1 MEDIYIYLA
10 VSVFLV
16 IASLL
21 ILRNIF
27 YKNGKKSSKDIKR
40 TIEELYKK
48 IEENPED
55 YRAIYDLAKCE
66 EEIGEEESAL
76 EKFEMLANNGIL
88 EKKEE
93 LNICKKLE
101 SKYSEL
107 GKKEEAFKYAIKIIK
122 IEPSNNLYTIKVA
135 NILAKEG
142 NFKLSNHY
150 FSKVIV
156 SKGEFMIEDLKC
168 AAFVSYKMKDYKKC
182 IAFLEELRKRL
193 IKEATTNKSK
203 EVKEIKKS
211 ICELEK
217 NLISMYILSE
227 ELNIAKSFIH
237 DVLSNKSIDKNHE
250 FDINKLYLFVLYKL
264 EESERFKN
272 LYNKLYTLYKI
283 EENNKNYA
291 PLKFDYSFYSY
302 FLGDIEMSKNYFE
315 AIKSFNMPEFNIYNL
330 DEILNYLN
338 AVIKATAALNKLKEE
353 NKLGEE
359 KYKNDNYENY
369 VGKGNIENWEKTV
382 NSWETSF
389 INFDYL
395 MTLVEVQ
402 KTMDIDYILDSLKV
416 AEKGNKNNNITIAYK
431 VDKIFSLD
439 RTSFKK
445 LCSNIM
451 KSKFSDYVIIQEYN
465 DATHPANNGE
475 EINYLTYNI
484 KGSKKDLIL
493 ISFKRW
499 QKSEIGEL
507 MVRDFLMMVSES
519 GAKNGILIAP
529 VELSNSAKSYVSH
542 NDKIR
547 VYTRSQFNNLLK
559 DEKI

>member
-1 MEDIYIYLA
+1 MEDIFIYLA
-10 VSVFLV
+10 VSVFL
-16 IASLL
+16 IISSSI
-21 ILRNIF
+21 ILKNIF
-27 YKNGKKSSKDIKR
+27 YRDGKKNSKDIKK

-48 IEENPED
+48 IEENPEY
-55 YRAIYDLAKCE
+55 YRAIYDLANCE
-66 EEIGEEESAL
+66 EEIGKIELAL
-76 EKFEMLANNGIL
+76 EKYELLANNGIL
-88 EKKEE
+88 EKREE

-122 IEPSNNLYTIKVA
+122 IEPSNNLYIIKVA
-135 NILAKEG
+135 NTLAKEG

-150 FSKVIV
+150 FGKAIV
-156 SKGEFMIEDLKC
+156 SKAEFMTEDLKC

-193 IKEATTNKSK
+193 IKEAIANKSK
-203 EVKEIKKS
+203 DIKKD
-211 ICELEK
+211 ILELEK
-217 NLISMYILSE
+217 DLISTYILSE
-227 ELNIAKSFIH
+227 ELNIAKSFIE
-237 DVLSNKSIDKNHE
+237 DILSNKFIDKNHE

-264 EESERFKN
+264 EESERFKS
-272 LYNKLYTLYKI
+272 LYNKLYSLYKI
-283 EENNKNYA
+283 NESNKNYA
-291 PLKFDYSFYSY
+291 HLKFDYSFYSY

-315 AIKSFNMPEFNIYNL
+315 LIKSFDMPEFNIYNL

-338 AVIKATAALNKLKEE
+338 AVIKATTVLNKLKEE

-369 VGKGNIENWEKTV
+369 VGKENIENWEKTV
-382 NSWETSF
+382 NSWEISF
-389 INFDYL
+389 INFDYIMNL
-395 MTLVEVQ
+395 IEVQ
-402 KTMDIDYILDSLKV
+402 KTMDIDNILENLKI
-416 AEKGNKNNNITIAYK
+416 AEKGNPNNNITIAYK

-439 RTSFKK
+439 RMSFKK
-445 LCSNIM
+445 LCGNIM
-451 KSKFSDYVIIQEYN
+451 KSKFSDYVIVQEYT
-465 DATHPANNGE
+465 DATHPANSGE

-484 KGSKKDLIL
+484 KGSKKELIL

-519 GAKNGILIAP
+519 GAKSGVLIAP

-542 NDKIR
+542 NEKIR

>member
-1 MEDIYIYLA
+1 MEDIFIYLA
-10 VSVFLV
+10 VSIFL
-16 IASLL
+16 IISSSI
-21 ILRNIF
+21 ILKNIF
-27 YKNGKKSSKDIKR
+27 YRDGKKNSKDIKK

-66 EEIGEEESAL
+66 EEIGKIELAL
-76 EKFEMLANNGIL
+76 EKYELLANNGIL
-88 EKKEE
+88 EKREE

-122 IEPSNNLYTIKVA
+122 IEPSNNLYIIKVA
-135 NILAKEG
+135 NTLAKEG

-150 FSKVIV
+150 FGKAIV
-156 SKGEFMIEDLKC
+156 SKAEFMTEDLKC

-193 IKEATTNKSK
+193 IKEAIANKSK
-203 EVKEIKKS
+203 DIKKD
-211 ICELEK
+211 ILELEK
-217 NLISMYILSE
+217 DLISTYILSE
-227 ELNIAKSFIH
+227 ELNIAKSFIE
-237 DVLSNKSIDKNHE
+237 DILSNKFIDKNHE

-264 EESERFKN
+264 EESERFKS
-272 LYNKLYTLYKI
+272 LYNKLYSLYKI
-283 EENNKNYA
+283 NESNKNYA
-291 PLKFDYSFYSY
+291 HLKFDYSFYSY

-315 AIKSFNMPEFNIYNL
+315 LIKSFDMPEFNIYNL

-338 AVIKATAALNKLKEE
+338 AVIKATTVLNKLKEE

-369 VGKGNIENWEKTV
+369 VGKENIENWEKTV
-382 NSWETSF
+382 NSWEISF
-389 INFDYL
+389 INFDYIMNL
-395 MTLVEVQ
+395 IEVQ
-402 KTMDIDYILDSLKV
+402 KTMDIDNILESLKI
-416 AEKGNKNNNITIAYK
+416 AEKGNPNNNITIAYK

-439 RTSFKK
+439 RMSFKK
-445 LCSNIM
+445 LCGNIM
-451 KSKFSDYVIIQEYN
+451 KSKFSDYVIVQEYT
-465 DATHPANNGE
+465 DATHPANSGE

-484 KGSKKDLIL
+484 KGSKKELIL

-519 GAKNGILIAP
+519 GAKSGVLIAP

-542 NDKIR
+542 NEKIR

>member
-1 MEDIYIYLA
+1 MEDIFIYLA
-10 VSVFLV
+10 VSVFL
-16 IASLL
+16 IISSSI
-21 ILRNIF
+21 ILKNIF
-27 YKNGKKSSKDIKR
+27 YRDGKKNSKDIKK

-66 EEIGEEESAL
+66 EEIGKIELAL
-76 EKFEMLANNGIL
+76 EKYELLANNGIL
-88 EKKEE
+88 EKREE

-122 IEPSNNLYTIKVA
+122 IEPSNNLYIIKVA
-135 NILAKEG
+135 NTLAKEG

-150 FSKVIV
+150 FGKAIV
-156 SKGEFMIEDLKC
+156 SKTEFMTEDLKC

-193 IKEATTNKSK
+193 IKEAIANKSK
-203 EVKEIKKS
+203 EIKKD
-211 ICELEK
+211 ILELEK
-217 NLISMYILSE
+217 DLISTYILSE
-227 ELNIAKSFIH
+227 ELNIAKSFIE
-237 DVLSNKSIDKNHE
+237 DILSNKFIDKNHE

-264 EESERFKN
+264 EESERFKS
-272 LYNKLYTLYKI
+272 LYNKLYSLYKI
-283 EENNKNYA
+283 NESNKNYA
-291 PLKFDYSFYSY
+291 HLKFDYSFYSY

-315 AIKSFNMPEFNIYNL
+315 LIKSFDMPEFNIYNL

-338 AVIKATAALNKLKEE
+338 AVIKATTVLNKLKEE

-369 VGKGNIENWEKTV
+369 VGKENIENWEKTV
-382 NSWETSF
+382 NSWEISF
-389 INFDYL
+389 INFDYIMNL
-395 MTLVEVQ
+395 IEVQ
-402 KTMDIDYILDSLKV
+402 KTMDIDNILESLKI
-416 AEKGNKNNNITIAYK
+416 AEKGNPSNNITIAYK

-439 RTSFKK
+439 RMSFKK
-445 LCSNIM
+445 LCGNIM
-451 KSKFSDYVIIQEYN
+451 KSKFSDYVIVQEYT
-465 DATHPANNGE
+465 DATHPANSGE

-484 KGSKKDLIL
+484 KGSKKELIL

-519 GAKNGILIAP
+519 GAKSGVLIAP

-542 NDKIR
+542 NEKIR

-559 DEKI
+559 DEKF

>member
-1 MEDIYIYLA
+1 MEDIFIYLA
-10 VSVFLV
+10 VSVFF
-16 IASLL
+16 IISSSI
-21 ILRNIF
+21 ILKNIF
-27 YKNGKKSSKDIKR
+27 YRDGKKNSKDIKK

-66 EEIGEEESAL
+66 EEIGKIELAL
-76 EKFEMLANNGIL
+76 EKYELLANNGIL
-88 EKKEE
+88 EKREE

-122 IEPSNNLYTIKVA
+122 IEPNNNLYIIKVA
-135 NILAKEG
+135 NTLAKEG

-150 FSKVIV
+150 FGKAIV
-156 SKGEFMIEDLKC
+156 SKAEFMTEDLKC

-193 IKEATTNKSK
+193 IKEAIANKSK
-203 EVKEIKKS
+203 DIKKD
-211 ICELEK
+211 ILELEK
-217 NLISMYILSE
+217 DLISTYILSE
-227 ELNIAKSFIH
+227 ELNIAKSFIE
-237 DVLSNKSIDKNHE
+237 DILSNKFIDKNHE

-264 EESERFKN
+264 EESERFKS
-272 LYNKLYTLYKI
+272 LYNKLYSLYKI
-283 EENNKNYA
+283 NESNKNYA
-291 PLKFDYSFYSY
+291 HLKFDYSFYSY

-315 AIKSFNMPEFNIYNL
+315 LIKSFDMPEFNIYNL

-338 AVIKATAALNKLKEE
+338 AVIKATTVLNKLKEE

-369 VGKGNIENWEKTV
+369 VGKENIENWEKTV
-382 NSWETSF
+382 NSWEISF
-389 INFDYL
+389 INFDYIMNL
-395 MTLVEVQ
+395 IEVQ
-402 KTMDIDYILDSLKV
+402 KTMDIDNILENLKI
-416 AEKGNKNNNITIAYK
+416 AEKGNPNNNITIAYK

-439 RTSFKK
+439 RMSFKK
-445 LCSNIM
+445 LCGNIM
-451 KSKFSDYVIIQEYN
+451 KSKFSDYVIVQEYT
-465 DATHPANNGE
+465 DATHPANSGE

-484 KGSKKDLIL
+484 KGSKKELIL

-519 GAKNGILIAP
+519 GAKSGVLIAP

-542 NDKIR
+542 NEKIR

>member
-1 MEDIYIYLA
+1 MEDIFIYLA
-10 VSVFLV
+10 VSVFL
-16 IASLL
+16 IISSSI
-21 ILRNIF
+21 ILKNIF
-27 YKNGKKSSKDIKR
+27 YRDGKKNSKDIKK

-66 EEIGEEESAL
+66 EEIGKIELAL
-76 EKFEMLANNGIL
+76 EKYELLANNGIL
-88 EKKEE
+88 EKREE
-93 LNICKKLE
+93 LNIYKKLE

-122 IEPSNNLYTIKVA
+122 IEPNNNLYIIKVA
-135 NILAKEG
+135 NTLAKEG

-150 FSKVIV
+150 FGKAIV
-156 SKGEFMIEDLKC
+156 SKAEFMTEDLKC

-193 IKEATTNKSK
+193 IKEAIANKSK
-203 EVKEIKKS
+203 DIKKD
-211 ICELEK
+211 ILELEK
-217 NLISMYILSE
+217 DLISTYILSE
-227 ELNIAKSFIH
+227 ELNIAKSFIE
-237 DVLSNKSIDKNHE
+237 DILSNKFIDKNHE
-250 FDINKLYLFVLYKL
+250 FDVNKLYLFVLYKL
-264 EESERFKN
+264 EESERFRS
-272 LYNKLYTLYKI
+272 LYNKLYSLYKI
-283 EENNKNYA
+283 NESNKNYA
-291 PLKFDYSFYSY
+291 HLKFDYSFYSY

-315 AIKSFNMPEFNIYNL
+315 LIKSFDMPEFNIYNL

-338 AVIKATAALNKLKEE
+338 AVIKATTVLNKLKEE

-369 VGKGNIENWEKTV
+369 VGKENIENWEKTV
-382 NSWETSF
+382 NSWEISF
-389 INFDYL
+389 INFDYIMNL
-395 MTLVEVQ
+395 IEVQ
-402 KTMDIDYILDSLKV
+402 KTMDIDNILENLKI
-416 AEKGNKNNNITIAYK
+416 AEKGNPNNNITIAYK

-439 RTSFKK
+439 RMSFKK
-445 LCSNIM
+445 LCGNIM
-451 KSKFSDYVIIQEYN
+451 KSKFSDYVIVQEYT
-465 DATHPANNGE
+465 DATHPANSGE

-484 KGSKKDLIL
+484 KGSKKELIL

-519 GAKNGILIAP
+519 GAKSGVLIAP

-542 NDKIR
+542 NEKIR

>member
-1 MEDIYIYLA
+1 MEDIFIYLA
-10 VSVFLV
+10 VSVFL
-16 IASLL
+16 IISSSI
-21 ILRNIF
+21 ILKNIF
-27 YKNGKKSSKDIKR
+27 YRDGKKNSKDIKK

-66 EEIGEEESAL
+66 EEIGKIELAL
-76 EKFEMLANNGIL
+76 EKYELLANNGIL
-88 EKKEE
+88 EKREE

-122 IEPSNNLYTIKVA
+122 IEPNNNLYIIKVA
-135 NILAKEG
+135 NTLAKEG

-150 FSKVIV
+150 FGKAIV
-156 SKGEFMIEDLKC
+156 SKAEFMTEDLKC

-193 IKEATTNKSK
+193 IKEAIANKSK
-203 EVKEIKKS
+203 DIKKD
-211 ICELEK
+211 ILELEK
-217 NLISMYILSE
+217 DLISTYILSE
-227 ELNIAKSFIH
+227 ELNIAKSFVEDI
-237 DVLSNKSIDKNHE
+237 LSNKFIDKNHE

-272 LYNKLYTLYKI
+272 LYNKLYSLYKI
-283 EENNKNYA
+283 NESNKNYA
-291 PLKFDYSFYSY
+291 HLKFDYSFYSY

-315 AIKSFNMPEFNIYNL
+315 LIKSFDMPEFNIYNL

-338 AVIKATAALNKLKEE
+338 AVIKATTVLNKLKEE

-369 VGKGNIENWEKTV
+369 VGKENIENWEKTV
-382 NSWETSF
+382 NSWEISF
-389 INFDYL
+389 INFDYIMNL
-395 MTLVEVQ
+395 IEVQ
-402 KTMDIDYILDSLKV
+402 KTMDIDNILESLKI
-416 AEKGNKNNNITIAYK
+416 AEKGNPNNNITIAYK

-439 RTSFKK
+439 RMSFKK
-445 LCSNIM
+445 LCGNIM
-451 KSKFSDYVIIQEYN
+451 KSKFSDYVIVQEYT
-465 DATHPANNGE
+465 DATHPANSGE

-484 KGSKKDLIL
+484 KGSKKELIL

-519 GAKNGILIAP
+519 GAKSGVLIAP

-542 NDKIR
+542 NEKIR

>member
-1 MEDIYIYLA
+1 MEDIFIYLA
-10 VSVFLV
+10 VSVFL
-16 IASLL
+16 IISSSI
-21 ILRNIF
+21 ILKNIF
-27 YKNGKKSSKDIKR
+27 YRDGKKNSKDIKK

-66 EEIGEEESAL
+66 EEIGKIELAL
-76 EKFEMLANNGIL
+76 EKYELLANNGIL
-88 EKKEE
+88 EKREE

-122 IEPSNNLYTIKVA
+122 IEPSNNLYIIKVA
-135 NILAKEG
+135 NTLAKEG

-150 FSKVIV
+150 FGKAIV
-156 SKGEFMIEDLKC
+156 SKAEFMTEDLKC

-193 IKEATTNKSK
+193 IKETIANKSK
-203 EVKEIKKS
+203 DIKKD
-211 ICELEK
+211 ILELEK
-217 NLISMYILSE
+217 DLISTYILSE
-227 ELNIAKSFIH
+227 ELNIAKSFIE
-237 DVLSNKSIDKNHE
+237 DILSNKFIDKNHE

-264 EESERFKN
+264 EESERFKS
-272 LYNKLYTLYKI
+272 LYNKLYSLYKI
-283 EENNKNYA
+283 NESNKNYA
-291 PLKFDYSFYSY
+291 HLKFDYSFYSY

-315 AIKSFNMPEFNIYNL
+315 LIKSFDMPEFNIYNL

-338 AVIKATAALNKLKEE
+338 AVIKATTVLNKLKEE

-369 VGKGNIENWEKTV
+369 VGKENIENWEKTV
-382 NSWETSF
+382 NSWEISF
-389 INFDYL
+389 INFDYIMNL
-395 MTLVEVQ
+395 IEVQ
-402 KTMDIDYILDSLKV
+402 KTMDIDNILESLKI
-416 AEKGNKNNNITIAYK
+416 AEKGNPNNNITIAYK

-439 RTSFKK
+439 RMSFKK
-445 LCSNIM
+445 LCGNIM
-451 KSKFSDYVIIQEYN
+451 KSKFSDYVIVQEYT
-465 DATHPANNGE
+465 DATHPANSGE

-484 KGSKKDLIL
+484 KGSKKELIL

-519 GAKNGILIAP
+519 GAKSGVLIAP

-542 NDKIR
+542 NEKIR

>member
-1 MEDIYIYLA
+1 MEDIFIYLA
-10 VSVFLV
+10 VSVFL
-16 IASLL
+16 IISSSI
-21 ILRNIF
+21 ILKNIF
-27 YKNGKKSSKDIKR
+27 YRDGKKNSKDIKK

-66 EEIGEEESAL
+66 EEIGKIELAL
-76 EKFEMLANNGIL
+76 EKYELLANNGIL
-88 EKKEE
+88 EKREE

-122 IEPSNNLYTIKVA
+122 IEPSNNLYIIKVA
-135 NILAKEG
+135 NTLAKEG

-150 FSKVIV
+150 FGKAIV
-156 SKGEFMIEDLKC
+156 SKAEFMTEDLKC

-193 IKEATTNKSK
+193 IKEAIANKSK
-203 EVKEIKKS
+203 DIKKD
-211 ICELEK
+211 ILELEK
-217 NLISMYILSE
+217 DLISTYILSE
-227 ELNIAKSFIH
+227 ELNIAKSFIEEI
-237 DVLSNKSIDKNHE
+237 LSNKFIDKNHE

-264 EESERFKN
+264 EESERFKS
-272 LYNKLYTLYKI
+272 LYNKLYSLYKI
-283 EENNKNYA
+283 NESNKNYA
-291 PLKFDYSFYSY
+291 HLKFDYSFYSY

-315 AIKSFNMPEFNIYNL
+315 LIKSFDMPEFNIYNL

-338 AVIKATAALNKLKEE
+338 AVIKATTVLNKLKEE

-369 VGKGNIENWEKTV
+369 VGKENIENWEKTV
-382 NSWETSF
+382 NSWEISF
-389 INFDYL
+389 INFDYIMNL
-395 MTLVEVQ
+395 IEVQ
-402 KTMDIDYILDSLKV
+402 KTMDIDNILENLKI
-416 AEKGNKNNNITIAYK
+416 AEKGNPNNNITIAYK

-439 RTSFKK
+439 RMSFKK
-445 LCSNIM
+445 LCGNIM
-451 KSKFSDYVIIQEYN
+451 KSKFSDYVIVQEYT
-465 DATHPANNGE
+465 DATHPANSGE

-484 KGSKKDLIL
+484 KGSKKELIL

-519 GAKNGILIAP
+519 GAKSGVLIAP

-542 NDKIR
+542 NEKIR

>member
-1 MEDIYIYLA
+1 MEDIFIYLA
-10 VSVFLV
+10 VSVFL
-16 IASLL
+16 IISSSI
-21 ILRNIF
+21 ILKNIF
-27 YKNGKKSSKDIKR
+27 YRDGKKNSKDIKK

-66 EEIGEEESAL
+66 EEIGKIELAL
-76 EKFEMLANNGIL
+76 EKYELLANNGIL
-88 EKKEE
+88 EKREE

-122 IEPSNNLYTIKVA
+122 IEPSNNLYIIKVA
-135 NILAKEG
+135 NTLAKEG

-150 FSKVIV
+150 FGKAIV
-156 SKGEFMIEDLKC
+156 SKAEFMTEDLKC

-193 IKEATTNKSK
+193 IKEAIANKSK
-203 EVKEIKKS
+203 DIKKD
-211 ICELEK
+211 ILELEK
-217 NLISMYILSE
+217 DLISTYILSE
-227 ELNIAKSFIH
+227 ELNIAKSFIE
-237 DVLSNKSIDKNHE
+237 DILSNKFIDKNHE

-264 EESERFKN
+264 EESERFKS
-272 LYNKLYTLYKI
+272 LYNKLYSLYKI
-283 EENNKNYA
+283 NESNKNYA
-291 PLKFDYSFYSY
+291 HLKFDYSFYSY

-315 AIKSFNMPEFNIYNL
+315 LIKSFDMPEFNIYNL

-338 AVIKATAALNKLKEE
+338 AVIKATTVLNKLKEE

-369 VGKGNIENWEKTV
+369 VGKENIENWEKTV
-382 NSWETSF
+382 NSWEFSF
-389 INFDYL
+389 INFDYIMNL
-395 MTLVEVQ
+395 IEVQ
-402 KTMDIDYILDSLKV
+402 KTMDIDNILESLKI
-416 AEKGNKNNNITIAYK
+416 AEKGNPNNNITIAYK

-439 RTSFKK
+439 RMSFKK
-445 LCSNIM
+445 LCGNIM
-451 KSKFSDYVIIQEYN
+451 KSKFSDYVIVQEYT
-465 DATHPANNGE
+465 DATHPANSGE

-484 KGSKKDLIL
+484 KGSKKELIL

-519 GAKNGILIAP
+519 GAKSGVLIAP

-542 NDKIR
+542 NEKIR

>member
-1 MEDIYIYLA
+1 MEDIFIYLA
-10 VSVFLV
+10 VSVFL
-16 IASLL
+16 IISSSI
-21 ILRNIF
+21 ILKNIF
-27 YKNGKKSSKDIKR
+27 YRDGKKNSKDIKK

-66 EEIGEEESAL
+66 EEIGKIELAL
-76 EKFEMLANNGIL
+76 EKYELLANNGIL
-88 EKKEE
+88 EKREE

-122 IEPSNNLYTIKVA
+122 IEPSNNLYIIKVA
-135 NILAKEG
+135 NTLAKEG

-150 FSKVIV
+150 FGKAIV
-156 SKGEFMIEDLKC
+156 SKSEFMTEDLKC

-193 IKEATTNKSK
+193 IKEAIANKSK
-203 EVKEIKKS
+203 DIKKD
-211 ICELEK
+211 ILELEK
-217 NLISMYILSE
+217 DLISTYILSE
-227 ELNIAKSFIH
+227 ELNIAKSFIE
-237 DVLSNKSIDKNHE
+237 DILSNKFIDKNHE

-264 EESERFKN
+264 EESERFKS
-272 LYNKLYTLYKI
+272 LYNKLYSLYKI
-283 EENNKNYA
+283 NESNKNYA
-291 PLKFDYSFYSY
+291 HLKFDYSFYSY

-315 AIKSFNMPEFNIYNL
+315 LIKSFDMPEFNIYNL

-338 AVIKATAALNKLKEE
+338 AVIKATTVLNKLKEE

-369 VGKGNIENWEKTV
+369 VGKENIENWEKTV
-382 NSWETSF
+382 NSWEFSF
-389 INFDYL
+389 INFDYIMNL
-395 MTLVEVQ
+395 IEVQ
-402 KTMDIDYILDSLKV
+402 KTMDIDNILESLKI
-416 AEKGNKNNNITIAYK
+416 AEKGNPNNNITIAYK

-439 RTSFKK
+439 RMSFKK
-445 LCSNIM
+445 LCGNIM
-451 KSKFSDYVIIQEYN
+451 KSKFSDYVIVQEYT
-465 DATHPANNGE
+465 DATHPANSGE

-484 KGSKKDLIL
+484 KGSKKELIL

-519 GAKNGILIAP
+519 GAKSGVLIAP

-542 NDKIR
+542 NEKIR

>member
-1 MEDIYIYLA
+1 MEDIFIYLA
-10 VSVFLV
+10 VSVFL
-16 IASLL
+16 IISSSI
-21 ILRNIF
+21 ILKNIF
-27 YKNGKKSSKDIKR
+27 YRDGKKNSKDIKK

-66 EEIGEEESAL
+66 EEIGKIELAL
-76 EKFEMLANNGIL
+76 EKYELLANNGIL
-88 EKKEE
+88 EKREE

-122 IEPSNNLYTIKVA
+122 IEPNNNLYIIKVA
-135 NILAKEG
+135 NTLAKEG

-150 FSKVIV
+150 FGKAIV
-156 SKGEFMIEDLKC
+156 SKAEFMTEDLKC

-193 IKEATTNKSK
+193 IKEAIANKSK
-203 EVKEIKKS
+203 DIKKD
-211 ICELEK
+211 ILELEK
-217 NLISMYILSE
+217 DLISTYILSE
-227 ELNIAKSFIH
+227 ELNIAKSFIE
-237 DVLSNKSIDKNHE
+237 DILSNKFIDKNHE
-250 FDINKLYLFVLYKL
+250 FDVNKLYLFVLYKL
-264 EESERFKN
+264 EESERFKS
-272 LYNKLYTLYKI
+272 LYNKLYSLYKI
-283 EENNKNYA
+283 NESNKNYA
-291 PLKFDYSFYSY
+291 HLKFDYSFYSY

-315 AIKSFNMPEFNIYNL
+315 LIKSFDMPEFNIYNL

-338 AVIKATAALNKLKEE
+338 AVIKATTVLNKLKEE

-369 VGKGNIENWEKTV
+369 VGKENIENWEKTV
-382 NSWETSF
+382 NSWEISF
-389 INFDYL
+389 INFDYIMNL
-395 MTLVEVQ
+395 IEVQ
-402 KTMDIDYILDSLKV
+402 KTMDIDNILESLKI
-416 AEKGNKNNNITIAYK
+416 AEKGNPNNNITIAYK

-439 RTSFKK
+439 RMSFKK
-445 LCSNIM
+445 LCGNIM
-451 KSKFSDYVIIQEYN
+451 KSKFSDYVIVQEYT
-465 DATHPANNGE
+465 DATHPANSGE

-484 KGSKKDLIL
+484 KGSKKELIL

-519 GAKNGILIAP
+519 GAKSGVLIAP

-542 NDKIR
+542 NEKIR

>member
-1 MEDIYIYLA
+1 MEDIFIYLA
-10 VSVFLV
+10 VSVFL
-16 IASLL
+16 IISSSI
-21 ILRNIF
+21 ILKNIF
-27 YKNGKKSSKDIKR
+27 YRDGKKNSKDIKK

-66 EEIGEEESAL
+66 EEIGKIELAL
-76 EKFEMLANNGIL
+76 EKYELLANNGIL
-88 EKKEE
+88 EKREE

-122 IEPSNNLYTIKVA
+122 IEPSNNLYIIKVA
-135 NILAKEG
+135 NTLAKEG

-150 FSKVIV
+150 FGKAIV
-156 SKGEFMIEDLKC
+156 SKAEFMTEDLKC

-193 IKEATTNKSK
+193 IKEAIANKSK
-203 EVKEIKKS
+203 DIKKD
-211 ICELEK
+211 ILELEK
-217 NLISMYILSE
+217 DLISTYILSE
-227 ELNIAKSFIH
+227 ELNIAKSFVEDI
-237 DVLSNKSIDKNHE
+237 LSNKFIDKNHE

-264 EESERFKN
+264 EESERFKS
-272 LYNKLYTLYKI
+272 LYNKLYSLYKI
-283 EENNKNYA
+283 NESNKNYA
-291 PLKFDYSFYSY
+291 HLKFDYSFYSY

-315 AIKSFNMPEFNIYNL
+315 LIKSFDMPEFNIYNL

-338 AVIKATAALNKLKEE
+338 AVIKATTVLNKLKEE

-369 VGKGNIENWEKTV
+369 VGKENIENWEKTV
-382 NSWETSF
+382 NSWEISF
-389 INFDYL
+389 INFDYIMNL
-395 MTLVEVQ
+395 IEVQ
-402 KTMDIDYILDSLKV
+402 KTMDIDNILESLKI
-416 AEKGNKNNNITIAYK
+416 AEKGNPNNNITIAYK

-439 RTSFKK
+439 RMSFKK
-445 LCSNIM
+445 LCGNIM
-451 KSKFSDYVIIQEYN
+451 KSKFSDYVIVQEYT
-465 DATHPANNGE
+465 DATHPANSGE

-484 KGSKKDLIL
+484 KGSKKELIL

-519 GAKNGILIAP
+519 GAKSGVLIAP

-542 NDKIR
+542 NEKIR

>member
-1 MEDIYIYLA
+1 MEDIFIYLA
-10 VSVFLV
+10 VSVFL
-16 IASLL
+16 IISSSI
-21 ILRNIF
+21 ILKNIF
-27 YKNGKKSSKDIKR
+27 YRDGKKNSKDIKK

-66 EEIGEEESAL
+66 EEIGKIELAL
-76 EKFEMLANNGIL
+76 EKYELLANNGIL
-88 EKKEE
+88 EKREE

-122 IEPSNNLYTIKVA
+122 IEPNNNLYIIKVA
-135 NILAKEG
+135 NTLAKEG

-150 FSKVIV
+150 FGKAIV
-156 SKGEFMIEDLKC
+156 SKAEFMTEDLKC

-193 IKEATTNKSK
+193 IKEAIANKSK
-203 EVKEIKKS
+203 EIKKD
-211 ICELEK
+211 ILELEK
-217 NLISMYILSE
+217 DLISTYILSE
-227 ELNIAKSFIH
+227 ELNIAKSFIE
-237 DVLSNKSIDKNHE
+237 DILSNKFIDKNHE

-264 EESERFKN
+264 EESERFKS
-272 LYNKLYTLYKI
+272 LYNKLYSLYKI
-283 EENNKNYA
+283 NESNKNYA
-291 PLKFDYSFYSY
+291 HLKFDYSFYSY

-315 AIKSFNMPEFNIYNL
+315 LIKSFDMPEFNIYNL

-338 AVIKATAALNKLKEE
+338 AVIKATTVLNKLKEE

-369 VGKGNIENWEKTV
+369 VGKENIENWEKTV
-382 NSWETSF
+382 NSWEISF
-389 INFDYL
+389 INFDYIMNL
-395 MTLVEVQ
+395 IEVQ
-402 KTMDIDYILDSLKV
+402 KTMDIDNILENLKI
-416 AEKGNKNNNITIAYK
+416 AEKGNPNNNITIAYK

-439 RTSFKK
+439 RMSFKK
-445 LCSNIM
+445 LCGNIM
-451 KSKFSDYVIIQEYN
+451 KSKFSDYVIVQEYT
-465 DATHPANNGE
+465 DATHPANSGE

-484 KGSKKDLIL
+484 KGSKKELIL

-519 GAKNGILIAP
+519 GAKSGVLIAP

-542 NDKIR
+542 NEKIR

>member
-1 MEDIYIYLA
+1 MEDIFIYLA
-10 VSVFLV
+10 VSVFL
-16 IASLL
+16 IISSSI
-21 ILRNIF
+21 ILKNIF
-27 YKNGKKSSKDIKR
+27 YRDGKKNSKDIKK

-66 EEIGEEESAL
+66 EEIGKIELAL
-76 EKFEMLANNGIL
+76 EKYELLANNGIL
-88 EKKEE
+88 EKREE
-93 LNICKKLE
+93 LNIYKKLE

-122 IEPSNNLYTIKVA
+122 IEPSNNLYIIKVA
-135 NILAKEG
+135 NTLAKEG

-150 FSKVIV
+150 FGKAIV
-156 SKGEFMIEDLKC
+156 SKAEFMTEDLKC

-193 IKEATTNKSK
+193 IKEAIANKSK
-203 EVKEIKKS
+203 DIKKD
-211 ICELEK
+211 ILELEK
-217 NLISMYILSE
+217 DLISTYILSE
-227 ELNIAKSFIH
+227 ELNIAKSFIE
-237 DVLSNKSIDKNHE
+237 DILSNKFIDKNHE

-264 EESERFKN
+264 EESERFKS
-272 LYNKLYTLYKI
+272 LYNKLYSLYKI
-283 EENNKNYA
+283 NESNKNYA
-291 PLKFDYSFYSY
+291 HLKFDYSFYSY

-315 AIKSFNMPEFNIYNL
+315 LIKSFDMPEFNIYNL

-338 AVIKATAALNKLKEE
+338 AVIKATTVLNKLKEE

-369 VGKGNIENWEKTV
+369 VGKENIENWEKTV
-382 NSWETSF
+382 NSWELSF
-389 INFDYL
+389 INFDYIMNL
-395 MTLVEVQ
+395 IEVQ
-402 KTMDIDYILDSLKV
+402 KTMDIDNILESLKI
-416 AEKGNKNNNITIAYK
+416 AEKGNPNNNITIAYK

-439 RTSFKK
+439 RMSFKK
-445 LCSNIM
+445 LCGNIM
-451 KSKFSDYVIIQEYN
+451 KSKFSDYVIVQEYT
-465 DATHPANNGE
+465 DATHPANSGE

-484 KGSKKDLIL
+484 KGSKKELIL

-519 GAKNGILIAP
+519 GAKSGVLIAP

-542 NDKIR
+542 NEKIR

>member
-1 MEDIYIYLA
+1 MEDIFIYLA
-10 VSVFLV
+10 VSVFL
-16 IASLL
+16 IISSSI
-21 ILRNIF
+21 ILKNIF
-27 YKNGKKSSKDIKR
+27 YRDGKKNSKDIKK

-66 EEIGEEESAL
+66 EEIGKIELAL
-76 EKFEMLANNGIL
+76 EKYELLANNGIL
-88 EKKEE
+88 EKREE

-122 IEPSNNLYTIKVA
+122 IEPSNNLYIIKVA
-135 NILAKEG
+135 NTLAKEG

-150 FSKVIV
+150 FGKAIV
-156 SKGEFMIEDLKC
+156 SKAEFMTEDLKC

-193 IKEATTNKSK
+193 IKEAIANKSK
-203 EVKEIKKS
+203 DIKKD
-211 ICELEK
+211 ILELEK
-217 NLISMYILSE
+217 DLISTYILSE
-227 ELNIAKSFIH
+227 ELNIAKSFIE
-237 DVLSNKSIDKNHE
+237 DILSNKFIDKNHE

-264 EESERFKN
+264 EESERFKS
-272 LYNKLYTLYKI
+272 LYNKLYSLYKI
-283 EENNKNYA
+283 NESNKNYA
-291 PLKFDYSFYSY
+291 HLKFDYSFYSY

-315 AIKSFNMPEFNIYNL
+315 LIKSFDMPEFNIYNL

-338 AVIKATAALNKLKEE
+338 AVIKATTVLNKLKEE

-369 VGKGNIENWEKTV
+369 VGKENIENWEKTV
-382 NSWETSF
+382 NSWEISF
-389 INFDYL
+389 INFDYIMNL
-395 MTLVEVQ
+395 IEVQ
-402 KTMDIDYILDSLKV
+402 KTMDIDNILENLKI
-416 AEKGNKNNNITIAYK
+416 AEKGNPNNNITIAYK

-439 RTSFKK
+439 RMSFKK
-445 LCSNIM
+445 LCGNIM
-451 KSKFSDYVIIQEYN
+451 KSKFSDYVIVQEYT
-465 DATHPANNGE
+465 DATHPANSGE

-484 KGSKKDLIL
+484 KGNKKELIL

-519 GAKNGILIAP
+519 GAKSGVLIAP

-542 NDKIR
+542 NEKIR

>member
-1 MEDIYIYLA
+1 MEDIFIYLA
-10 VSVFLV
+10 VSVFL
-16 IASLL
+16 IISSSI
-21 ILRNIF
+21 ILKNIF
-27 YKNGKKSSKDIKR
+27 YRDGKKNSKDIKK

-66 EEIGEEESAL
+66 EEIGKIELAL
-76 EKFEMLANNGIL
+76 EKYELLANNGIL
-88 EKKEE
+88 EKREE

-122 IEPSNNLYTIKVA
+122 IEPSNNLYIIKVA
-135 NILAKEG
+135 NTLAKEG

-150 FSKVIV
+150 FGKAIV
-156 SKGEFMIEDLKC
+156 SKAEFMTEDLKC

-193 IKEATTNKSK
+193 IKEAIANKSK
-203 EVKEIKKS
+203 DIKKD
-211 ICELEK
+211 ILELEK
-217 NLISMYILSE
+217 DLISTYILSE
-227 ELNIAKSFIH
+227 ELNIAKSFIE
-237 DVLSNKSIDKNHE
+237 DILSNKFIDKNHE

-264 EESERFKN
+264 EESERFKS
-272 LYNKLYTLYKI
+272 LYNKLYSLYKI
-283 EENNKNYA
+283 NESNKNYA
-291 PLKFDYSFYSY
+291 HLKFDYSFYSY

-315 AIKSFNMPEFNIYNL
+315 LIKSFDMPEFNIYNL

-338 AVIKATAALNKLKEE
+338 AVIKATTVLNKLKEE

-369 VGKGNIENWEKTV
+369 VGKENIENWEKTV
-382 NSWETSF
+382 NSWEISF
-389 INFDYL
+389 INFDYIMNL
-395 MTLVEVQ
+395 IEVQ
-402 KTMDIDYILDSLKV
+402 KTMDIDNILENLKI
-416 AEKGNKNNNITIAYK
+416 AEKGNPNNNITIAYK
-431 VDKIFSLD
+431 VDKIFSLN
-439 RTSFKK
+439 RMSFKK
-445 LCSNIM
+445 LCGNIM
-451 KSKFSDYVIIQEYN
+451 KSKFSDYVIVQEYT
-465 DATHPANNGE
+465 DATHPANSGE

-484 KGSKKDLIL
+484 KGSKKELIL

-519 GAKNGILIAP
+519 GAKSGVLIAP

-542 NDKIR
+542 NEKIR

>member
-1 MEDIYIYLA
+1 MEDIFIYLA
-10 VSVFLV
+10 VSVFL
-16 IASLL
+16 IISSSI
-21 ILRNIF
+21 ILKNIF
-27 YKNGKKSSKDIKR
+27 YRDGKKNSKDIKK

-66 EEIGEEESAL
+66 EEIGKIELAL
-76 EKFEMLANNGIL
+76 EKYELLANNGIL
-88 EKKEE
+88 EKREE

-122 IEPSNNLYTIKVA
+122 IEPNNNLYIIKVA
-135 NILAKEG
+135 NTLAKEG

-150 FSKVIV
+150 FGKAIV
-156 SKGEFMIEDLKC
+156 SKAEFMTEDLKC

-193 IKEATTNKSK
+193 IKEAITNKSK
-203 EVKEIKKS
+203 DIKKD
-211 ICELEK
+211 ILELEK
-217 NLISMYILSE
+217 DLISTYILSE
-227 ELNIAKSFIH
+227 ELNIAKSFIE
-237 DVLSNKSIDKNHE
+237 DILSNKFIDKNHE

-264 EESERFKN
+264 EESERFKS
-272 LYNKLYTLYKI
+272 LYNKLYSLYKI
-283 EENNKNYA
+283 NESNKNYA
-291 PLKFDYSFYSY
+291 HLKFDYSFYSY

-315 AIKSFNMPEFNIYNL
+315 LIKSFDMPEFNIYNL

-338 AVIKATAALNKLKEE
+338 AVIKATTVLNKLKEE

-369 VGKGNIENWEKTV
+369 VGKENIENWEKTV
-382 NSWETSF
+382 NSWEISF
-389 INFDYL
+389 INFDYIMNL
-395 MTLVEVQ
+395 IEVQ
-402 KTMDIDYILDSLKV
+402 KTMDIDNILESLKI
-416 AEKGNKNNNITIAYK
+416 AEKGNPNNNITIAYK

-439 RTSFKK
+439 RMSFKK
-445 LCSNIM
+445 LCGNIM
-451 KSKFSDYVIIQEYN
+451 KSKFSDYVIVQEYT
-465 DATHPANNGE
+465 DATHPANSGE

-484 KGSKKDLIL
+484 KGSKKELIL

-519 GAKNGILIAP
+519 GAKSGVLIAP

-542 NDKIR
+542 NEKIR

>member
-1 MEDIYIYLA
+1 MEDIFIYLA
-10 VSVFLV
+10 VSIFL
-16 IASLL
+16 IISSSI
-21 ILRNIF
+21 ILKNIF
-27 YKNGKKSSKDIKR
+27 YRDGKKNSKDIKK

-66 EEIGEEESAL
+66 EEIGKIELAL
-76 EKFEMLANNGIL
+76 EKYELLANNGIL
-88 EKKEE
+88 EKREE

-122 IEPSNNLYTIKVA
+122 IEPSNNLYIIKVA
-135 NILAKEG
+135 NTLAKEG

-150 FSKVIV
+150 FGKAIV
-156 SKGEFMIEDLKC
+156 SKAEFMTEDLKC

-193 IKEATTNKSK
+193 IKEAIANKSK
-203 EVKEIKKS
+203 DIKKD
-211 ICELEK
+211 ILELEK
-217 NLISMYILSE
+217 DLISTYILSE
-227 ELNIAKSFIH
+227 ELNIARSFIE
-237 DVLSNKSIDKNHE
+237 DILSNKFIDKNHE

-264 EESERFKN
+264 EESERFKS
-272 LYNKLYTLYKI
+272 LYNKLYSLYKI
-283 EENNKNYA
+283 NESNKNYA
-291 PLKFDYSFYSY
+291 HLKFDYSFYSY

-315 AIKSFNMPEFNIYNL
+315 LIKSFDMPEFNIYNL

-338 AVIKATAALNKLKEE
+338 AVIKATTVLNKLKEE

-369 VGKGNIENWEKTV
+369 VGKENIENWEKTV
-382 NSWETSF
+382 NSWEISF
-389 INFDYL
+389 INFDYIMNL
-395 MTLVEVQ
+395 IEVQ
-402 KTMDIDYILDSLKV
+402 KTMDIDNILESLKI
-416 AEKGNKNNNITIAYK
+416 AEKGNLNNNITIAYK

-439 RTSFKK
+439 RMSFKK
-445 LCSNIM
+445 LCGNIM
-451 KSKFSDYVIIQEYN
+451 KSKFSDYVIVQEYT
-465 DATHPANNGE
+465 DATHPANSGE

-484 KGSKKDLIL
+484 KGSKKELIL

-519 GAKNGILIAP
+519 GAKSGVLIAP

-542 NDKIR
+542 NEKIR

>member
-1 MEDIYIYLA
+1 MEDIFIYLA
-10 VSVFLV
+10 VSVFL
-16 IASLL
+16 IISSSI
-21 ILRNIF
+21 ILKNIF
-27 YKNGKKSSKDIKR
+27 YRDGKKNSKDIKK

-66 EEIGEEESAL
+66 EEIGKIELAL
-76 EKFEMLANNGIL
+76 EKYELLANNGIL
-88 EKKEE
+88 EKREE

-122 IEPSNNLYTIKVA
+122 IEPNNNLYIIKVA
-135 NILAKEG
+135 NTLAKEG

-150 FSKVIV
+150 FGKAIV
-156 SKGEFMIEDLKC
+156 SKAEFMTEDLKC

-193 IKEATTNKSK
+193 IKEAIANKSK
-203 EVKEIKKS
+203 DIKKD
-211 ICELEK
+211 ILELEK
-217 NLISMYILSE
+217 DLISTYILSE
-227 ELNIAKSFIH
+227 ELNIAKSFIE
-237 DVLSNKSIDKNHE
+237 DILSNKFIDKNHE

-264 EESERFKN
+264 EESERFKS
-272 LYNKLYTLYKI
+272 LYNKLYSLYKI
-283 EENNKNYA
+283 NESNKNYA
-291 PLKFDYSFYSY
+291 HLKFDYSFYSY

-315 AIKSFNMPEFNIYNL
+315 LIKSFDMPEFNIYNL

-338 AVIKATAALNKLKEE
+338 AVIKATTVLNKLKEE

-369 VGKGNIENWEKTV
+369 VGKENIENWEKTV
-382 NSWETSF
+382 NSWELSF
-389 INFDYL
+389 INFDYIMNL
-395 MTLVEVQ
+395 IEVQ
-402 KTMDIDYILDSLKV
+402 KTMDIDNILENLKI
-416 AEKGNKNNNITIAYK
+416 AEKGNPNNNITIAYK

-439 RTSFKK
+439 RMSFKK
-445 LCSNIM
+445 LCGNIM
-451 KSKFSDYVIIQEYN
+451 KSKFSDYVIVQEYT
-465 DATHPANNGE
+465 DATHPANSGE

-484 KGSKKDLIL
+484 KGSKKELIL

-519 GAKNGILIAP
+519 GAKSGVLIAP

-542 NDKIR
+542 NEKIR

>member
-1 MEDIYIYLA
+1 MEDIFIYLA
-10 VSVFLV
+10 VSVFL
-16 IASLL
+16 IISSSI
-21 ILRNIF
+21 ILKNIF
-27 YKNGKKSSKDIKR
+27 YRDGKKNSKDIKK

-66 EEIGEEESAL
+66 EEIGKIELAL
-76 EKFEMLANNGIL
+76 EKYELLANNGIL
-88 EKKEE
+88 EKREE

-122 IEPSNNLYTIKVA
+122 IEPSNNLYIIKVA
-135 NILAKEG
+135 NTLAKEG

-150 FSKVIV
+150 FGKAIV
-156 SKGEFMIEDLKC
+156 SKAEFMTEDLKC

-193 IKEATTNKSK
+193 IKEAIANKSK
-203 EVKEIKKS
+203 DIKKD
-211 ICELEK
+211 ILELEK
-217 NLISMYILSE
+217 DLISTYILSE
-227 ELNIAKSFIH
+227 ELNIAKSFIE
-237 DVLSNKSIDKNHE
+237 DILSNKFIDKNHE

-264 EESERFKN
+264 EESERFKS
-272 LYNKLYTLYKI
+272 LYNKLYSLYKI
-283 EENNKNYA
+283 NESNKNYA
-291 PLKFDYSFYSY
+291 HLKFDYSFYSY

-315 AIKSFNMPEFNIYNL
+315 LIKSFDMPEFNIYNL

-338 AVIKATAALNKLKEE
+338 AVIKATTVLNKLKEE

-369 VGKGNIENWEKTV
+369 VGKENIENWEKTV
-382 NSWETSF
+382 NSWEISF
-389 INFDYL
+389 INFDYIMNL
-395 MTLVEVQ
+395 IEVQ
-402 KTMDIDYILDSLKV
+402 KTMDIDNILENLKI
-416 AEKGNKNNNITIAYK
+416 AEKGNPNNNITIAYK

-439 RTSFKK
+439 RMSFKK
-445 LCSNIM
+445 LCGNIM
-451 KSKFSDYVIIQEYN
+451 KSKFSDYVIVQEYT
-465 DATHPANNGE
+465 DATHPADSGE

-484 KGSKKDLIL
+484 KGSKKELIL

-519 GAKNGILIAP
+519 GAKSGVLIAP

-542 NDKIR
+542 NEKIR

>member
-1 MEDIYIYLA
+1 MEDIFIYLA
-10 VSVFLV
+10 VSIFL
-16 IASLL
+16 IISSSI
-21 ILRNIF
+21 ILKNIF
-27 YKNGKKSSKDIKR
+27 YRDGKKNSKDIKK

-66 EEIGEEESAL
+66 EEIGKIELAL
-76 EKFEMLANNGIL
+76 EKYELLANNGIL
-88 EKKEE
+88 EKREE

-122 IEPSNNLYTIKVA
+122 IEPSNNLYIIKVA
-135 NILAKEG
+135 NTLAKEG

-150 FSKVIV
+150 FGKAIV
-156 SKGEFMIEDLKC
+156 SKAEFMTEDLKC

-193 IKEATTNKSK
+193 IKEAIANKSK
-203 EVKEIKKS
+203 DIKKD
-211 ICELEK
+211 ILELEK
-217 NLISMYILSE
+217 DLISTYILSE
-227 ELNIAKSFIH
+227 ELNIAKSFIE
-237 DVLSNKSIDKNHE
+237 DIISNKFIDKNHE

-264 EESERFKN
+264 EESERFKS
-272 LYNKLYTLYKI
+272 LYNKLYSLYKI
-283 EENNKNYA
+283 NESNKNYA
-291 PLKFDYSFYSY
+291 HLKFDYSFYSY

-315 AIKSFNMPEFNIYNL
+315 LIKSFDMPEFNIYNL

-338 AVIKATAALNKLKEE
+338 AVIKATTVLNKLKEE

-369 VGKGNIENWEKTV
+369 VGKENIENWEKTV
-382 NSWETSF
+382 NSWEISF
-389 INFDYL
+389 INFDYIMNL
-395 MTLVEVQ
+395 IEVQ
-402 KTMDIDYILDSLKV
+402 KTMDIDNILESLKI
-416 AEKGNKNNNITIAYK
+416 AEKGNPNNNITIAYK

-439 RTSFKK
+439 RMSFKK
-445 LCSNIM
+445 LCGNIM
-451 KSKFSDYVIIQEYN
+451 KSKFSDYVIVQEYT
-465 DATHPANNGE
+465 DATHPANSGE

-484 KGSKKDLIL
+484 KGSKKELIL

-507 MVRDFLMMVSES
+507 MVRDFLMMVRES
-519 GAKNGILIAP
+519 GAKSGVLIAP

-542 NDKIR
+542 NEKIR

>member
-1 MEDIYIYLA
+1 MEDIFIYLA
-10 VSVFLV
+10 VSVFL
-16 IASLL
+16 IISSSI
-21 ILRNIF
+21 ILKNIF
-27 YKNGKKSSKDIKR
+27 YRDGKKNSKDIKK

-66 EEIGEEESAL
+66 EEIGKIELAL
-76 EKFEMLANNGIL
+76 EKYELLANNGIL
-88 EKKEE
+88 EKREE

-122 IEPSNNLYTIKVA
+122 IEPNNNLYIIKVA
-135 NILAKEG
+135 NTLAKEG

-150 FSKVIV
+150 FGKAIV
-156 SKGEFMIEDLKC
+156 SKAEFMTEDLKC

-193 IKEATTNKSK
+193 IKEAIANKSK
-203 EVKEIKKS
+203 EIKKD
-211 ICELEK
+211 ILELEK
-217 NLISMYILSE
+217 DLISTYILSE
-227 ELNIAKSFIH
+227 ELNIAKSFIE
-237 DVLSNKSIDKNHE
+237 DILSNKFIDKNHE

-264 EESERFKN
+264 EESERFKS
-272 LYNKLYTLYKI
+272 LYNKLYSLYKI
-283 EENNKNYA
+283 NESNKNYA
-291 PLKFDYSFYSY
+291 HLKFDYSFYSY
-302 FLGDIEMSKNYFE
+302 FLDDIEMSKNYFE
-315 AIKSFNMPEFNIYNL
+315 LIKSFDMPEFNIYNL

-338 AVIKATAALNKLKEE
+338 AVIKATTVLNKLKEE

-369 VGKGNIENWEKTV
+369 VGKENIENWEKTV
-382 NSWETSF
+382 NSWEISF
-389 INFDYL
+389 INFDYIMNL
-395 MTLVEVQ
+395 IEVQ
-402 KTMDIDYILDSLKV
+402 KTMDIDNILESLKI
-416 AEKGNKNNNITIAYK
+416 AEKGNPNNNITIAYK

-439 RTSFKK
+439 RMSFKK
-445 LCSNIM
+445 LCGNIM
-451 KSKFSDYVIIQEYN
+451 KSKFSDYVIVQEYT
-465 DATHPANNGE
+465 DATHPANSGE

-484 KGSKKDLIL
+484 KGSKKELIL

-519 GAKNGILIAP
+519 GAKSGVLIAP

-542 NDKIR
+542 NEKIR

>member
-1 MEDIYIYLA
+1 MEDIFIYLA
-10 VSVFLV
+10 VSVFL
-16 IASLL
+16 IISSSI
-21 ILRNIF
+21 ILKNIF
-27 YKNGKKSSKDIKR
+27 YRDGKKNSKDIKK

-66 EEIGEEESAL
+66 EEIGKIELAL
-76 EKFEMLANNGIL
+76 EKYELLANNGIL
-88 EKKEE
+88 EKREE

-122 IEPSNNLYTIKVA
+122 IEPSNNLYIIKVA
-135 NILAKEG
+135 NTLAKEG

-150 FSKVIV
+150 FGKAIV
-156 SKGEFMIEDLKC
+156 SKAEFMTEDLKC

-193 IKEATTNKSK
+193 IKEAITNKSK
-203 EVKEIKKS
+203 DIKKD
-211 ICELEK
+211 ILELEK
-217 NLISMYILSE
+217 DLISTYILSE
-227 ELNIAKSFIH
+227 ELNIAKSFIE
-237 DVLSNKSIDKNHE
+237 DILSNKFIDKNHE

-264 EESERFKN
+264 EESERFKS
-272 LYNKLYTLYKI
+272 LYNKLYSLYKI
-283 EENNKNYA
+283 NESNKNYA
-291 PLKFDYSFYSY
+291 HLKFDYSFYSY

-315 AIKSFNMPEFNIYNL
+315 LIKSFDMPEFNIYNL

-338 AVIKATAALNKLKEE
+338 AVIKATTVLNKLKEE

-369 VGKGNIENWEKTV
+369 VGKENIENWEKTV
-382 NSWETSF
+382 NSWEISF
-389 INFDYL
+389 INFDYIMNL
-395 MTLVEVQ
+395 IEVQ
-402 KTMDIDYILDSLKV
+402 KTMDIDNILENLKI
-416 AEKGNKNNNITIAYK
+416 AEKGNPNNNITIAYK

-439 RTSFKK
+439 RMSFKK
-445 LCSNIM
+445 LCGNIM
-451 KSKFSDYVIIQEYN
+451 KSKFSDYVIVQEYT
-465 DATHPANNGE
+465 DATHPANSGE

-484 KGSKKDLIL
+484 KGSKKELIL

-519 GAKNGILIAP
+519 GAKSGVLIAP

-542 NDKIR
+542 NEKIR

>member
-1 MEDIYIYLA
+1 MEDIFIYLA
-10 VSVFLV
+10 VSVFL
-16 IASLL
+16 IISSSI
-21 ILRNIF
+21 ILKNIF
-27 YKNGKKSSKDIKR
+27 YRDGKKNSKDIKK

-66 EEIGEEESAL
+66 EEIGKIELAL
-76 EKFEMLANNGIL
+76 EKYELLANNGIL
-88 EKKEE
+88 EKREE

-122 IEPSNNLYTIKVA
+122 IEPSNNLYIIKVA
-135 NILAKEG
+135 NTLAKEG

-150 FSKVIV
+150 FGKAIV
-156 SKGEFMIEDLKC
+156 SKAEFMTEDLKC

-193 IKEATTNKSK
+193 IKEAIANKSK
-203 EVKEIKKS
+203 DIKKD
-211 ICELEK
+211 ILELEK
-217 NLISMYILSE
+217 DLISTYILSE
-227 ELNIAKSFIH
+227 ELNIAKSFIE
-237 DVLSNKSIDKNHE
+237 DILSNKFIDKNHE

-264 EESERFKN
+264 EESERFKS
-272 LYNKLYTLYKI
+272 LYNKLYSLYKI
-283 EENNKNYA
+283 NESNKNYA
-291 PLKFDYSFYSY
+291 HLKFDYSFYSY

-315 AIKSFNMPEFNIYNL
+315 LIKSFDMPEFNIYNL

-338 AVIKATAALNKLKEE
+338 AVIKATTVLNKLKEE

-369 VGKGNIENWEKTV
+369 VGKENIENWEKTV
-382 NSWETSF
+382 NSWEISF
-389 INFDYL
+389 INFDYIMNL
-395 MTLVEVQ
+395 IEVQ
-402 KTMDIDYILDSLKV
+402 KTMDIDNILENLKI
-416 AEKGNKNNNITIAYK
+416 AEKGNPNNNITIAYK

-439 RTSFKK
+439 RMSFKK
-445 LCSNIM
+445 LCGNIM
-451 KSKFSDYVIIQEYN
+451 KSKFSDYVIVQEYT
-465 DATHPANNGE
+465 DATHPANSGE

-484 KGSKKDLIL
+484 KGSKKELIL

-499 QKSEIGEL
+499 QKREIGEL

-519 GAKNGILIAP
+519 GAKSGVLIAP

-542 NDKIR
+542 NEKIR

>member
-1 MEDIYIYLA
+1 MEDIFIYLA
-10 VSVFLV
+10 VSVFL
-16 IASLL
+16 IISSSI
-21 ILRNIF
+21 ILKNIF
-27 YKNGKKSSKDIKR
+27 YRDGKKNSKDIKK

-66 EEIGEEESAL
+66 EEIGKIELAL
-76 EKFEMLANNGIL
+76 EKYELLANNGIL
-88 EKKEE
+88 EKREE

-122 IEPSNNLYTIKVA
+122 IEPSNNLYIIKVA
-135 NILAKEG
+135 NTLAKEG

-150 FSKVIV
+150 FGKAIV
-156 SKGEFMIEDLKC
+156 SKAEFMTEDLKC

-182 IAFLEELRKRL
+182 IDFLEELRKRL
-193 IKEATTNKSK
+193 IKEAIANKSK
-203 EVKEIKKS
+203 DIKKD
-211 ICELEK
+211 ILELEK
-217 NLISMYILSE
+217 DLISTYILSE
-227 ELNIAKSFIH
+227 ELNIAKSFIE
-237 DVLSNKSIDKNHE
+237 DILSNKFIDKNHE

-264 EESERFKN
+264 EESERFKS
-272 LYNKLYTLYKI
+272 LYNKLYSLYKI
-283 EENNKNYA
+283 NESNKNYA
-291 PLKFDYSFYSY
+291 HLKFDYSFYSY

-315 AIKSFNMPEFNIYNL
+315 LIKSFDMPEFNIYNL

-338 AVIKATAALNKLKEE
+338 AVIKATTVLNKLKEE

-369 VGKGNIENWEKTV
+369 VGKENIENWEKTV
-382 NSWETSF
+382 NSWEISF
-389 INFDYL
+389 INFDYIMNL
-395 MTLVEVQ
+395 IEVQ
-402 KTMDIDYILDSLKV
+402 KTMDIDNILENLKIV
-416 AEKGNKNNNITIAYK
+416 EKGNPNNNITIAYK

-439 RTSFKK
+439 RMSFKK
-445 LCSNIM
+445 LCGNIM
-451 KSKFSDYVIIQEYN
+451 KSKFSDYVIVQEYT
-465 DATHPANNGE
+465 DATHPANSGE

-484 KGSKKDLIL
+484 KGSKKELIL

-519 GAKNGILIAP
+519 GAKSGVLIAP

-542 NDKIR
+542 NEKIR

>member
-1 MEDIYIYLA
+1 MEDIFIYLA
-10 VSVFLV
+10 VSVFL
-16 IASLL
+16 IISSSI
-21 ILRNIF
+21 ILKNIF
-27 YKNGKKSSKDIKR
+27 YRDGKKNSKDIKK

-66 EEIGEEESAL
+66 EEIGKIELAL
-76 EKFEMLANNGIL
+76 EKYELLANNGIL
-88 EKKEE
+88 EKREE

-122 IEPSNNLYTIKVA
+122 IEPNNNLYIIKVA
-135 NILAKEG
+135 NTLAKEG

-150 FSKVIV
+150 FGKAIV
-156 SKGEFMIEDLKC
+156 SKAEFMTEDLKC

-193 IKEATTNKSK
+193 IKEAIANKSK
-203 EVKEIKKS
+203 DIKKD
-211 ICELEK
+211 ILELEK
-217 NLISMYILSE
+217 DLISTYILSE
-227 ELNIAKSFIH
+227 ELNIAKAFIE
-237 DVLSNKSIDKNHE
+237 DILSNKFIDKNHE

-264 EESERFKN
+264 EESERFKS
-272 LYNKLYTLYKI
+272 LYNKLYSLYKI
-283 EENNKNYA
+283 NESNKNYA
-291 PLKFDYSFYSY
+291 HLKFDYSFYSY

-315 AIKSFNMPEFNIYNL
+315 LIKSFDMPEFNIYNL

-338 AVIKATAALNKLKEE
+338 AVIKATTVLNKLKEE

-369 VGKGNIENWEKTV
+369 VGKENIENWEKTV
-382 NSWETSF
+382 NSWEISF
-389 INFDYL
+389 INFDYIMNL
-395 MTLVEVQ
+395 IEVQ
-402 KTMDIDYILDSLKV
+402 KTMDIDNILENLKI
-416 AEKGNKNNNITIAYK
+416 AEKGNPNNNITIAYK

-439 RTSFKK
+439 RMSFKK
-445 LCSNIM
+445 LCGNIM
-451 KSKFSDYVIIQEYN
+451 KSKFSDYVIVQEYT
-465 DATHPANNGE
+465 DATHPANSGE

-484 KGSKKDLIL
+484 KGSKKELIL

-519 GAKNGILIAP
+519 GAKSGVLIAP

-542 NDKIR
+542 NEKIR

>member
-1 MEDIYIYLA
+1 MEDIFIYLA
-10 VSVFLV
+10 VSVFL
-16 IASLL
+16 IISSSI
-21 ILRNIF
+21 ILKNIF
-27 YKNGKKSSKDIKR
+27 YRDGKKNSKDIKK

-66 EEIGEEESAL
+66 EEIGKIELAL
-76 EKFEMLANNGIL
+76 EKYELLANNGIL
-88 EKKEE
+88 EKREE
-93 LNICKKLE
+93 LNIYKKLE

-122 IEPSNNLYTIKVA
+122 IEPSNNLYIIKVA
-135 NILAKEG
+135 NTLAKEG

-150 FSKVIV
+150 FGKAIV
-156 SKGEFMIEDLKC
+156 SKAEFMTEDLKC

-193 IKEATTNKSK
+193 IKEAIANKSK
-203 EVKEIKKS
+203 DIKKD
-211 ICELEK
+211 ILELEK
-217 NLISMYILSE
+217 DLISTYILSE
-227 ELNIAKSFIH
+227 ELNIAKSFIE
-237 DVLSNKSIDKNHE
+237 DILSNKFIDKNHE

-264 EESERFKN
+264 EESERFKS
-272 LYNKLYTLYKI
+272 LYNKLYSLYKI
-283 EENNKNYA
+283 NESNKNYA
-291 PLKFDYSFYSY
+291 HLKFDYSFYSY

-315 AIKSFNMPEFNIYNL
+315 LIKSFDMPEFNIYNL

-338 AVIKATAALNKLKEE
+338 AVIKATTVLNKLKEE

-369 VGKGNIENWEKTV
+369 VGKENIENWEKTV
-382 NSWETSF
+382 NSWEISF
-389 INFDYL
+389 INFDYIMNL
-395 MTLVEVQ
+395 IEVQ
-402 KTMDIDYILDSLKV
+402 KTMDIDNILENLKI
-416 AEKGNKNNNITIAYK
+416 AEKGNPNNNITIAYK

-439 RTSFKK
+439 RMSFKK
-445 LCSNIM
+445 LCGNIM
-451 KSKFSDYVIIQEYN
+451 KSKFSDYVIVQEYT
-465 DATHPANNGE
+465 DATHPANSGE

-484 KGSKKDLIL
+484 KGSKKELIL

-519 GAKNGILIAP
+519 GAKSGVLIAP

-542 NDKIR
+542 NEKIR

>member
-1 MEDIYIYLA
+1 MEDIFIYLA
-10 VSVFLV
+10 VSVFL
-16 IASLL
+16 IISSSI
-21 ILRNIF
+21 ILKNIF
-27 YKNGKKSSKDIKR
+27 YRDGKKNSKDIKK

-66 EEIGEEESAL
+66 EEIGKIELAL
-76 EKFEMLANNGIL
+76 EKYELLANNGIL
-88 EKKEE
+88 EKREE
-93 LNICKKLE
+93 LNICKNLD

-122 IEPSNNLYTIKVA
+122 IEPNNNLYIIKVA
-135 NILAKEG
+135 NTLAKEG

-150 FSKVIV
+150 FGKAIV
-156 SKGEFMIEDLKC
+156 SKAEFMTEDLKC

-193 IKEATTNKSK
+193 IKEAIANKSK
-203 EVKEIKKS
+203 DIKKD
-211 ICELEK
+211 ILELEK
-217 NLISMYILSE
+217 DLISTYILSE
-227 ELNIAKSFIH
+227 ELNIAKSFIE
-237 DVLSNKSIDKNHE
+237 DILSNKFIDKNHE

-264 EESERFKN
+264 EESERFKS
-272 LYNKLYTLYKI
+272 LYNKLYSLYKI
-283 EENNKNYA
+283 NESNKNYA
-291 PLKFDYSFYSY
+291 HLKFDYSFYSY

-315 AIKSFNMPEFNIYNL
+315 LIKSFDMPEFNIYNL

-338 AVIKATAALNKLKEE
+338 AVIKATTVLNKLKEE

-369 VGKGNIENWEKTV
+369 VGKENIENWEKTV
-382 NSWETSF
+382 NSWEISF
-389 INFDYL
+389 INFDYIMNL
-395 MTLVEVQ
+395 IEVQ
-402 KTMDIDYILDSLKV
+402 KTMDIDNILERLKI
-416 AEKGNKNNNITIAYK
+416 AEKGNPNNNITIAYK

-439 RTSFKK
+439 RMSFKK
-445 LCSNIM
+445 LCGNIM
-451 KSKFSDYVIIQEYN
+451 KSKFSDYVIVQEYT
-465 DATHPANNGE
+465 DATHPANSGE

-484 KGSKKDLIL
+484 KGSKKELIL

-519 GAKNGILIAP
+519 GAKSGVLIAP

-542 NDKIR
+542 NEKIR

>member
-1 MEDIYIYLA
+1 MEDIFIYLA
-10 VSVFLV
+10 VSVFL
-16 IASLL
+16 IISSSI
-21 ILRNIF
+21 ILKNIF
-27 YKNGKKSSKDIKR
+27 YRDGKKNSKDIKK

-66 EEIGEEESAL
+66 EEIGKIELAL
-76 EKFEMLANNGIL
+76 EKYELLANNGIL
-88 EKKEE
+88 EKREE

-122 IEPSNNLYTIKVA
+122 IEPSNNLYIIKVA
-135 NILAKEG
+135 NTLAKEG

-150 FSKVIV
+150 FGKAIV
-156 SKGEFMIEDLKC
+156 SKAEFMTEDLKC

-193 IKEATTNKSK
+193 IKEAIANKSK
-203 EVKEIKKS
+203 DIKKD
-211 ICELEK
+211 ILELEK
-217 NLISMYILSE
+217 DLISTYILSE
-227 ELNIAKSFIH
+227 ELNIAKSFIE
-237 DVLSNKSIDKNHE
+237 DILSNKFIDKNHE

-264 EESERFKN
+264 EESERFKS
-272 LYNKLYTLYKI
+272 LYNKLYSLYKI
-283 EENNKNYA
+283 NESNKNYA
-291 PLKFDYSFYSY
+291 HLKFDYSFYSY

-315 AIKSFNMPEFNIYNL
+315 LIKSFDMPEFNIYNL

-338 AVIKATAALNKLKEE
+338 AVIKATTVLNKLKEE

-369 VGKGNIENWEKTV
+369 VGKENIENWEKTV
-382 NSWETSF
+382 NSWEISF
-389 INFDYL
+389 INFDYIMNL
-395 MTLVEVQ
+395 IEVQ
-402 KTMDIDYILDSLKV
+402 KTMDIDNILESLKI
-416 AEKGNKNNNITIAYK
+416 AEKGNPNNNIIIAYK

-439 RTSFKK
+439 RMSFKK
-445 LCSNIM
+445 LCGNIM
-451 KSKFSDYVIIQEYN
+451 KSKFSDYVIVQEYT
-465 DATHPANNGE
+465 DATHPANSGE

-484 KGSKKDLIL
+484 KGSKKELIL

-519 GAKNGILIAP
+519 GAKSGVLIAP

-542 NDKIR
+542 NEKIR

>member
-1 MEDIYIYLA
+1 MEDIFIYLA
-10 VSVFLV
+10 VSVFL
-16 IASLL
+16 IISSSI
-21 ILRNIF
+21 ILKNIF
-27 YKNGKKSSKDIKR
+27 YRDGKKKSKDIKK

-66 EEIGEEESAL
+66 EEIGKIELAL
-76 EKFEMLANNGIL
+76 EKYELLANNGIL
-88 EKKEE
+88 EKREE

-122 IEPSNNLYTIKVA
+122 IEPSNNLYIIKVA
-135 NILAKEG
+135 NTLAKEG

-150 FSKVIV
+150 FGKAIV
-156 SKGEFMIEDLKC
+156 SKAEFMTEDLKC

-193 IKEATTNKSK
+193 IKEAIANKSK
-203 EVKEIKKS
+203 DIKKD
-211 ICELEK
+211 ILELEK
-217 NLISMYILSE
+217 DLISTYILSE
-227 ELNIAKSFIH
+227 ELNIAKSFIE
-237 DVLSNKSIDKNHE
+237 DILSNKFIDKNHE

-264 EESERFKN
+264 EESERFKS
-272 LYNKLYTLYKI
+272 LYNKLYSLYKI
-283 EENNKNYA
+283 NESNKNYA
-291 PLKFDYSFYSY
+291 HLKFDYSFYSY

-315 AIKSFNMPEFNIYNL
+315 LIKSFDMPEFNIYNL

-338 AVIKATAALNKLKEE
+338 AVIKATTVLNKLKEE

-369 VGKGNIENWEKTV
+369 VGKENIENWEKTV
-382 NSWETSF
+382 NSWEISF
-389 INFDYL
+389 INFDYIMNL
-395 MTLVEVQ
+395 IEVQ
-402 KTMDIDYILDSLKV
+402 KTMDIDNILENLKI
-416 AEKGNKNNNITIAYK
+416 AEKGNPNNNITIAYK

-439 RTSFKK
+439 RMSFKK
-445 LCSNIM
+445 LCGNIM
-451 KSKFSDYVIIQEYN
+451 KSKFSDYVIVQEYT
-465 DATHPANNGE
+465 DATHPANSGE

-484 KGSKKDLIL
+484 KGSKKELIL

-519 GAKNGILIAP
+519 GAKSGVLIAP

-542 NDKIR
+542 NEKIR

>member
-1 MEDIYIYLA
+1 MEDIFIYLA
-10 VSVFLV
+10 VSVFL
-16 IASLL
+16 IISSSI
-21 ILRNIF
+21 ILKNIF
-27 YKNGKKSSKDIKR
+27 YRDGKKNSKDIKK

-66 EEIGEEESAL
+66 EEIGKIELAL
-76 EKFEMLANNGIL
+76 EKHELLANNGIL
-88 EKKEE
+88 EKREE

-122 IEPSNNLYTIKVA
+122 IEPSNNLYIIKVA
-135 NILAKEG
+135 NTLAKEG

-150 FSKVIV
+150 FGKAIV
-156 SKGEFMIEDLKC
+156 SKTEFMTEDLKC

-193 IKEATTNKSK
+193 IKEAIANKSK
-203 EVKEIKKS
+203 DMKKD
-211 ICELEK
+211 ILELEK
-217 NLISMYILSE
+217 DLISTYILSE
-227 ELNIAKSFIH
+227 ELNIAKSFIE
-237 DVLSNKSIDKNHE
+237 DILSNKFIDKNHE
-250 FDINKLYLFVLYKL
+250 FYINKLYLFVLYKL
-264 EESERFKN
+264 EESERFKS
-272 LYNKLYTLYKI
+272 LYNKLYSLYKI
-283 EENNKNYA
+283 NESNKNYA
-291 PLKFDYSFYSY
+291 HLKFDYSFYSY

-315 AIKSFNMPEFNIYNL
+315 LIKSFDMPEFNIYNL

-338 AVIKATAALNKLKEE
+338 AVIKATTVLNKLKEE

-369 VGKGNIENWEKTV
+369 VGKENIENWEKTV
-382 NSWETSF
+382 NSWEISF
-389 INFDYL
+389 INFDYIMNL
-395 MTLVEVQ
+395 IEVQ
-402 KTMDIDYILDSLKV
+402 KTMDIDNILENLKI
-416 AEKGNKNNNITIAYK
+416 AEKGNPNNNITIAYK

-439 RTSFKK
+439 RMSFKK
-445 LCSNIM
+445 LCGNIM
-451 KSKFSDYVIIQEYN
+451 KSKFSDYVIVQEYT
-465 DATHPANNGE
+465 DATHPANSGE

-484 KGSKKDLIL
+484 KGSKKELIL

-519 GAKNGILIAP
+519 GAKSGVLIAP

-542 NDKIR
+542 NEKIR

>member
-1 MEDIYIYLA
+1 MEDIFIYLA
-10 VSVFLV
+10 VSVFL
-16 IASLL
+16 IISSSI
-21 ILRNIF
+21 ILKNIF
-27 YKNGKKSSKDIKR
+27 YRNGKKNSKDIKK

-66 EEIGEEESAL
+66 EEIGKIELAL
-76 EKFEMLANNGIL
+76 EKYELLANNGIL
-88 EKKEE
+88 EKREE

-122 IEPSNNLYTIKVA
+122 IEPSNNLYIIKVA
-135 NILAKEG
+135 NTLAKEG

-150 FSKVIV
+150 FGKAIV
-156 SKGEFMIEDLKC
+156 SKAEFMTEDLKC

-193 IKEATTNKSK
+193 IKEAIANKSK
-203 EVKEIKKS
+203 DIKKD
-211 ICELEK
+211 ILELEK
-217 NLISMYILSE
+217 DLISTYILSE
-227 ELNIAKSFIH
+227 ELNIAKSFIE
-237 DVLSNKSIDKNHE
+237 DILSNKFIDKNHE

-264 EESERFKN
+264 EESERFKS
-272 LYNKLYTLYKI
+272 LYNKLYSLYKI
-283 EENNKNYA
+283 NESNKNYA
-291 PLKFDYSFYSY
+291 HLKFDYSFYSY

-315 AIKSFNMPEFNIYNL
+315 LIKSFDMPEFNIYNL

-338 AVIKATAALNKLKEE
+338 AVIKATTVLNKLKEE

-369 VGKGNIENWEKTV
+369 VGKENIENWEKTV
-382 NSWETSF
+382 NSWEISF
-389 INFDYL
+389 INFDYIMNL
-395 MTLVEVQ
+395 IEVQ
-402 KTMDIDYILDSLKV
+402 KTMDIDNILESLKI
-416 AEKGNKNNNITIAYK
+416 AEKGNPNNNITIAYK

-439 RTSFKK
+439 RMSFKK
-445 LCSNIM
+445 LCGNIM
-451 KSKFSDYVIIQEYN
+451 KSKFSDYVIVQEYT
-465 DATHPANNGE
+465 DATHPANSGE

-484 KGSKKDLIL
+484 KGSKKELIL

-519 GAKNGILIAP
+519 GAKSGVLIAP

-542 NDKIR
+542 NEKIR

>member
-1 MEDIYIYLA
+1 MEDIFIYLA
-10 VSVFLV
+10 VSIFL
-16 IASLL
+16 IISSSI
-21 ILRNIF
+21 ILKNIF
-27 YKNGKKSSKDIKR
+27 YRDGKKNSKDIKK

-66 EEIGEEESAL
+66 EEIGKIELAL
-76 EKFEMLANNGIL
+76 EKYELLANNGIL
-88 EKKEE
+88 EKREE

-122 IEPSNNLYTIKVA
+122 IEPSNNLYIIKVA
-135 NILAKEG
+135 NTLAKEG

-150 FSKVIV
+150 FGKAIV
-156 SKGEFMIEDLKC
+156 SKAEFMTEDLKC

-193 IKEATTNKSK
+193 IKEAIANKSK
-203 EVKEIKKS
+203 DIKKD
-211 ICELEK
+211 ILELEK
-217 NLISMYILSE
+217 DLISTYILSE
-227 ELNIAKSFIH
+227 ELNIAKSFIE
-237 DVLSNKSIDKNHE
+237 DILSNKFIDKNHE
-250 FDINKLYLFVLYKL
+250 FDVNKLYLFVLYKL
-264 EESERFKN
+264 EESERFKS
-272 LYNKLYTLYKI
+272 LYNKLYSLYKI
-283 EENNKNYA
+283 NESNKNYA
-291 PLKFDYSFYSY
+291 HLKFDYSFYSY

-315 AIKSFNMPEFNIYNL
+315 LIKSFDMPEFNIYNL

-338 AVIKATAALNKLKEE
+338 AVIKATTVLNKLKEE

-369 VGKGNIENWEKTV
+369 VGKENIENWEKTV
-382 NSWETSF
+382 NSWEISF
-389 INFDYL
+389 INFDYITNL
-395 MTLVEVQ
+395 IEVQ
-402 KTMDIDYILDSLKV
+402 KTMDIDNILENLKI
-416 AEKGNKNNNITIAYK
+416 AEKGNPNNNITIAYK

-439 RTSFKK
+439 RMSFKK
-445 LCSNIM
+445 LCGNIM
-451 KSKFSDYVIIQEYN
+451 KSKFSDYVIVQEYT
-465 DATHPANNGE
+465 DATHPANSGE

-484 KGSKKDLIL
+484 KGSKKELIL

-519 GAKNGILIAP
+519 GAKSGVLIAP

-542 NDKIR
+542 NEKIR

>member
-1 MEDIYIYLA
+1 MEDIFIYLA
-10 VSVFLV
+10 VSVFL
-16 IASLL
+16 IISSSI
-21 ILRNIF
+21 ILKNIF
-27 YKNGKKSSKDIKR
+27 YRDGKKNSKDIKK

-66 EEIGEEESAL
+66 EEIGKIELAL
-76 EKFEMLANNGIL
+76 EKYELLANNGIL
-88 EKKEE
+88 EKREE

-122 IEPSNNLYTIKVA
+122 IEPNNNLYIIKVA
-135 NILAKEG
+135 NTLAKEG

-150 FSKVIV
+150 FGKAIV
-156 SKGEFMIEDLKC
+156 SKAEFMTEDLKC

-193 IKEATTNKSK
+193 IKEAIANKSK
-203 EVKEIKKS
+203 EIKKD
-211 ICELEK
+211 ILELEK
-217 NLISMYILSE
+217 DLISTYILSE
-227 ELNIAKSFIH
+227 ELNIAKSFIE
-237 DVLSNKSIDKNHE
+237 DILSNKFIDKNHE

-264 EESERFKN
+264 EESERFKS
-272 LYNKLYTLYKI
+272 LYNKLYSLYKI
-283 EENNKNYA
+283 NESNKNYA
-291 PLKFDYSFYSY
+291 HLKFDYSFYSY

-315 AIKSFNMPEFNIYNL
+315 LIKSFDMPEFNIYNL

-338 AVIKATAALNKLKEE
+338 AVIKATTVLNKLKEE

-369 VGKGNIENWEKTV
+369 VGKENIENWEKTV
-382 NSWETSF
+382 NSWEISF
-389 INFDYL
+389 INFDYIMNL
-395 MTLVEVQ
+395 IEVQ
-402 KTMDIDYILDSLKV
+402 KTMDIDNILENLKI
-416 AEKGNKNNNITIAYK
+416 AEKGNPNNNITIAYK

-439 RTSFKK
+439 RMSFKK
-445 LCSNIM
+445 LCGNIM
-451 KSKFSDYVIIQEYN
+451 KSKFLDYVIVQEYT
-465 DATHPANNGE
+465 DATHPANSGE

-484 KGSKKDLIL
+484 KGSKKELIL

-519 GAKNGILIAP
+519 GAKSGVLIAP
-529 VELSNSAKSYVSH
+529 VELSNSAKSYVSD
-542 NDKIR
+542 NEKIR

>member
-1 MEDIYIYLA
+1 MEDIFIYLA
-10 VSVFLV
+10 VSVFL
-16 IASLL
+16 IISSSI
-21 ILRNIF
+21 ILKNIF
-27 YKNGKKSSKDIKR
+27 YRDGKKNSKDIKK

-66 EEIGEEESAL
+66 EEIGKIELAL
-76 EKFEMLANNGIL
+76 EKYELLANNGIL
-88 EKKEE
+88 EKREE

-107 GKKEEAFKYAIKIIK
+107 GKKEEAFKYSIKIIK
-122 IEPSNNLYTIKVA
+122 IEPSNNLYIIKVA
-135 NILAKEG
+135 NTLAKEG

-150 FSKVIV
+150 FGKAIV
-156 SKGEFMIEDLKC
+156 SKAEFMKEDLKC

-193 IKEATTNKSK
+193 IKEAIANKSK
-203 EVKEIKKS
+203 DIKKD
-211 ICELEK
+211 ILELEK
-217 NLISMYILSE
+217 DLISTYILSE
-227 ELNIAKSFIH
+227 ELNIAKSFIE
-237 DVLSNKSIDKNHE
+237 DILSNKFIDKNHE

-264 EESERFKN
+264 EESERFKS
-272 LYNKLYTLYKI
+272 LYNKLYSLYKI
-283 EENNKNYA
+283 NESNKNYA
-291 PLKFDYSFYSY
+291 HLKFDYSFYSY

-315 AIKSFNMPEFNIYNL
+315 LIKSFDMPEFNIYNL

-338 AVIKATAALNKLKEE
+338 AVIKATTVLNKLKEE

-369 VGKGNIENWEKTV
+369 VGKENIENWEKTV
-382 NSWETSF
+382 NSWEISF
-389 INFDYL
+389 INFDYIMNL
-395 MTLVEVQ
+395 IEVQ
-402 KTMDIDYILDSLKV
+402 KTMDIDNILESLKI
-416 AEKGNKNNNITIAYK
+416 AEKGNPNNNITIAYK

-439 RTSFKK
+439 RMSFKK
-445 LCSNIM
+445 LCGNIM
-451 KSKFSDYVIIQEYN
+451 KSKFSDYVIVQEYT
-465 DATHPANNGE
+465 DATHPANSGE

-484 KGSKKDLIL
+484 KGSKKELIL

-519 GAKNGILIAP
+519 GAKSGVLIAP

-542 NDKIR
+542 NEKIR

>member
-1 MEDIYIYLA
+1 MEDIFIYLA
-10 VSVFLV
+10 VSVFL
-16 IASLL
+16 IISSSI
-21 ILRNIF
+21 ILKNIF
-27 YKNGKKSSKDIKR
+27 YRDGKKNSKDIKK

-66 EEIGEEESAL
+66 EEIGKIELAL
-76 EKFEMLANNGIL
+76 EKYELLANNGIL
-88 EKKEE
+88 EKREE
-93 LNICKKLE
+93 LNICKNLE

-122 IEPSNNLYTIKVA
+122 IEPNNNLYIIKVA
-135 NILAKEG
+135 NTLAKEG

-150 FSKVIV
+150 FGKAIV
-156 SKGEFMIEDLKC
+156 SKAEFMTEDLKC

-193 IKEATTNKSK
+193 IKEAIANKSK
-203 EVKEIKKS
+203 DIKKD
-211 ICELEK
+211 ILELEK
-217 NLISMYILSE
+217 DLISTYILSE
-227 ELNIAKSFIH
+227 ELNIAKSFIE
-237 DVLSNKSIDKNHE
+237 DILSNKFIDKNHE

-264 EESERFKN
+264 EESERFKS
-272 LYNKLYTLYKI
+272 LYNKLYSLYKI
-283 EENNKNYA
+283 NESNKNYA
-291 PLKFDYSFYSY
+291 HLKFDYSFYSY

-315 AIKSFNMPEFNIYNL
+315 LIKSFDMPEFNIYNL

-338 AVIKATAALNKLKEE
+338 AVIKATTVLNKLKEE

-369 VGKGNIENWEKTV
+369 VGKENIENWEKTV
-382 NSWETSF
+382 NSWEISF
-389 INFDYL
+389 INFDYIMNL
-395 MTLVEVQ
+395 IEVQ
-402 KTMDIDYILDSLKV
+402 KTMDIDNILERLKI
-416 AEKGNKNNNITIAYK
+416 AEKGNPNNNITIAYK

-439 RTSFKK
+439 RMSFKK
-445 LCSNIM
+445 LCGNIM
-451 KSKFSDYVIIQEYN
+451 KSKFSDYVIVQEYT
-465 DATHPANNGE
+465 DATHPANSGE

-484 KGSKKDLIL
+484 KGSKKELIL

-519 GAKNGILIAP
+519 GAKSGVLIAP

-542 NDKIR
+542 NEKIR

>member
-1 MEDIYIYLA
+1 MEDIFIYLA
-10 VSVFLV
+10 ISVFL
-16 IASLL
+16 IISSSI
-21 ILRNIF
+21 ILKNIF
-27 YKNGKKSSKDIKR
+27 YRDGKKNSKDIKK

-66 EEIGEEESAL
+66 EEIGKIELAL
-76 EKFEMLANNGIL
+76 EKYELLANNGIL
-88 EKKEE
+88 EKREE

-122 IEPSNNLYTIKVA
+122 IEPNNNLYIIKVA
-135 NILAKEG
+135 NTLAKEG

-150 FSKVIV
+150 FGKAIV
-156 SKGEFMIEDLKC
+156 SKAEFMTEDLKC

-193 IKEATTNKSK
+193 IKEAIANKSK
-203 EVKEIKKS
+203 DIKKD
-211 ICELEK
+211 ILELEK
-217 NLISMYILSE
+217 DLISTYILSE
-227 ELNIAKSFIH
+227 ELNIAKSFIE
-237 DVLSNKSIDKNHE
+237 DILSNKFIDKNHE

-264 EESERFKN
+264 EESERFKS
-272 LYNKLYTLYKI
+272 LYNKLYSLYKI
-283 EENNKNYA
+283 NESNKNYA
-291 PLKFDYSFYSY
+291 HLKFDYSFYSY

-315 AIKSFNMPEFNIYNL
+315 LIKSFDMPEFNIYNL

-338 AVIKATAALNKLKEE
+338 AVIKATTVLNKLKEE

-369 VGKGNIENWEKTV
+369 VGKENIENWEKTV
-382 NSWETSF
+382 NSWEISF
-389 INFDYL
+389 INFDYIMNL
-395 MTLVEVQ
+395 IEVQ
-402 KTMDIDYILDSLKV
+402 KTMDIDNILESLKI
-416 AEKGNKNNNITIAYK
+416 AEKGNPNNNITIAYK

-439 RTSFKK
+439 RMSFKK
-445 LCSNIM
+445 LCGNIM
-451 KSKFSDYVIIQEYN
+451 KSKFSDYVIVQEYT
-465 DATHPANNGE
+465 DATHPANSGE

-484 KGSKKDLIL
+484 KGSKKELIL

-519 GAKNGILIAP
+519 GAKSGVLIAP

-542 NDKIR
+542 NEKIR

>member
-1 MEDIYIYLA
+1 MEDIFIYLA
-10 VSVFLV
+10 VSIFL
-16 IASLL
+16 IISSSI
-21 ILRNIF
+21 ILKNIF
-27 YKNGKKSSKDIKR
+27 YRDGKKNSKDIKK

-66 EEIGEEESAL
+66 EEIGKIELAL
-76 EKFEMLANNGIL
+76 EKYELLANNGIL
-88 EKKEE
+88 EKREE

-122 IEPSNNLYTIKVA
+122 IEPSNNLYIIKVA
-135 NILAKEG
+135 NTLAKEG

-150 FSKVIV
+150 FGKAIV
-156 SKGEFMIEDLKC
+156 SKAEFMTEDLKC
-168 AAFVSYKMKDYKKC
+168 AALVSYKMKDYKKC

-193 IKEATTNKSK
+193 IKEAIANKSK
-203 EVKEIKKS
+203 DIKKD
-211 ICELEK
+211 ILELEK
-217 NLISMYILSE
+217 DLISTYILSE
-227 ELNIAKSFIH
+227 ELNIAKSFIE
-237 DVLSNKSIDKNHE
+237 DILSNKFIDKNHE

-264 EESERFKN
+264 EESERFKS
-272 LYNKLYTLYKI
+272 LYNKLYSLYKI
-283 EENNKNYA
+283 NESNKNYA
-291 PLKFDYSFYSY
+291 HLKFDYSFYSY

-315 AIKSFNMPEFNIYNL
+315 LIKSFDMPEFNIYNL

-338 AVIKATAALNKLKEE
+338 AVIKATTVLNKLKEE

-369 VGKGNIENWEKTV
+369 VGKENIENWEKTV
-382 NSWETSF
+382 NSWEISF
-389 INFDYL
+389 INFDYIMNL
-395 MTLVEVQ
+395 IEVQ
-402 KTMDIDYILDSLKV
+402 KTMDIDNILESLKI
-416 AEKGNKNNNITIAYK
+416 AEKGNPNNNITIAYK

-439 RTSFKK
+439 RMSFKK
-445 LCSNIM
+445 LCGNIM
-451 KSKFSDYVIIQEYN
+451 KSKFSDYVIVQEN
-465 DATHPANNGE
+465 TDATHPANSGE

-484 KGSKKDLIL
+484 KGSKKELIL

-519 GAKNGILIAP
+519 GAKSGVLIAP

-542 NDKIR
+542 NEKIR